1 MHISDIQVMI
11 TVVCKSPRDTK
22 NFITSFES
30 TYSNE
35 CTDHLCCG
43 DNCYACVSVKSLS
56 LHADTQ
62 LTQTGALY
70 FVLAA
75 MNTQTGMM
83 LSLDEA
89 AALNILDPV
98 QGVYTDLKSKSKMLI
113 GDAVDQ
119 KLVEIEYDNTATGMS
134 VQCRYIELCVVYT
147 MEE

>member
-1 MHISDIQVMI
+1 
-11 TVVCKSPRDTK
+11 
-22 NFITSFES
+22 
-30 TYSNE
+30 
-35 CTDHLCCG
+35 
-43 DNCYACVSVKSLS
+43 
-56 LHADTQ
+56 
-62 LTQTGALY
+62 
-70 FVLAA
+70 

>member
-1 MHISDIQVMI
+1 
-11 TVVCKSPRDTK
+11 
-22 NFITSFES
+22 
-30 TYSNE
+30 
-35 CTDHLCCG
+35 
-43 DNCYACVSVKSLS
+43 
-56 LHADTQ
+56 
-62 LTQTGALY
+62 
-70 FVLAA
+70 

-134 VQCRYIELCVVYT
+134 VQCRYIELSVV
-147 MEE
+147 